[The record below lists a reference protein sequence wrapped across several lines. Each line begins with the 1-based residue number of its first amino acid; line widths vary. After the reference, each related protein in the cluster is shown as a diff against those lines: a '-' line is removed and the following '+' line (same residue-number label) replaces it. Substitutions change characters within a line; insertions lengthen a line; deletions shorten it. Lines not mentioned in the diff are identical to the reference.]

1 MAGEE
6 FKLNRRRLAADYKS
20 GKLGA
25 LDPRKTESAGEEDE
39 LMLHLRQVVSVTL
52 EKDMSEIS
60 PMSDFFTDL
69 GGTSLDYFAM
79 IAKLQ
84 EDFGLPFPQSDGKSL
99 STVKELYEYIRN
111 SENNAD

>member
-1 MAGEE
+1 M
-6 FKLNRRRLAADYKS
+6 
-20 GKLGA
+20 
-25 LDPRKTESAGEEDE
+25 
-39 LMLHLRQVVSVTL
+39 
-52 EKDMSEIS
+52 
-60 PMSDFFTDL
+60 

-99 STVKELYEYIRN
+99 STVKELYDYIRN